1 MSTDIHSIWIDSK
14 SILLD
19 MIKEYKLKIKG
30 VFLHSLIIGTTH
42 IIIAYVNVV
51 NSTTFTANQALL
63 LWIQCLIYKFLIS
76 LYLESHQTCF
86 YLVIIFDN
94 TLVDSNIKLLPH
106 MKCELLSCSKE
117 TILYQWMII
126 QMGINIL
133 VSWKMRIEH
142 NACSSNLI

>member
-86 YLVIIFDN
+86 YFVIIFDN
-94 TLVDSNIKLLPH
+94 TLVDSNQQHQTFAAYEMWVIVMLQRNNPI
-106 MKCELLSCSKE
+106 SVDDNPDG
-117 TILYQWMII
+117 Y
-126 QMGINIL
+126 
-133 VSWKMRIEH
+133 VV
-142 NACSSNLI
+142 

>member
-63 LWIQCLIYKFLIS
+63 L
-76 LYLESHQTCF
+76 
-86 YLVIIFDN
+86 
-94 TLVDSNIKLLPH
+94 
-106 MKCELLSCSKE
+106 
-117 TILYQWMII
+117 
-126 QMGINIL
+126 
-133 VSWKMRIEH
+133 
-142 NACSSNLI
+142 